1 MPAKKYIVKL
11 EEEERTRLLDMLKGG
26 RQAARK
32 LTRARIL
39 LKADEGWRDQD
50 IADALE
56 TSRSTVEQVR
66 QRLVEGGLENALN
79 EKKRPGAQ
87 RKLDGKQEAYLIATA
102 CSKTPR
108 GHQDWTLRMLA
119 DKVVEWGWVESI
131 SPETIRSILQKTTSN
146 RG

>member
-1 MPAKKYIVKL
+1 MPAKKYSVKL
-11 EEEERTRLLDMLKGG
+11 EGCERTSLLDMLNRGKH
-26 RQAARK
+26 AARK

-50 IADALE
+50 IAEVLE

-66 QRLVEGGLENALN
+66 QRFVEGGLEKALN

-87 RKLDGKQEAYLIATA
+87 RKLNGKQEAYLIATA
-102 CSKTPR
+102 CSKTPT

-119 DKVVEWGWVESI
+119 AKVVEWGWVESI
-131 SPETIRSILQKTTSN
+131 SPETVRSILQKTTSN

>member
-11 EEEERTRLLDMLKGG
+11 EESERASLREMLNRGKH
-26 RQAARK
+26 AARK
-32 LTRARIL
+32 LRRARIL
-39 LKADEGWRDQD
+39 LKADEGWGDQD

-66 QRLVEGGLENALN
+66 QRFVEGGLDAALN

-102 CSKTPR
+102 CSKTPT
-108 GHQDWTLRMLA
+108 GHQNWTLRMLA
-119 DKVVEWGWVESI
+119 TKVVEWGWVDSI
-131 SPETIRSILQKTTSN
+131 SPETIRSILQKTTSK

>member
-1 MPAKKYIVKL
+1 MPARKYIVKL
-11 EEEERTRLLDMLKGG
+11 EENERTSLLEMLNRGKH
-26 RQAARK
+26 AARK
-32 LTRARIL
+32 LTRARVL
-39 LKADEGWRDQD
+39 LKADEGWGDQD

-66 QRLVEGGLENALN
+66 QRFVEGGLDNALN

-102 CSKTPR
+102 CSKTPT
-108 GHQDWTLRMLA
+108 GHQEWTLRMLA
-119 DKVVEWGWVESI
+119 DKVVEWGWVASI

>member
-11 EEEERTRLLDMLKGG
+11 EESERASLLDMLNRGKH
-26 RQAARK
+26 AARK

-50 IADALE
+50 IAEALE

-66 QRLVEGGLENALN
+66 QRFVEGGLDNALN

-102 CSKTPR
+102 CSKTPT
-108 GHQDWTLRMLA
+108 GHQAWTLRMLA
-119 DKVVEWGWVESI
+119 DKVVEWGWVDSI

>member
-11 EEEERTRLLDMLKGG
+11 EESERTSLLEMLNRGKH
-26 RQAARK
+26 AARK

-39 LKADEGWRDQD
+39 LKADEGWCDQD
-50 IADALE
+50 IVDALE

-66 QRLVEGGLENALN
+66 QRFVEGGVDNALN

-87 RKLDGKQEAYLIATA
+87 RKLDGKQEAYLIAQA
-102 CSKTPR
+102 CSKTPT

-119 DKVVEWGWVESI
+119 DKVVEWGWVDSI

>member
-11 EEEERTRLLDMLKGG
+11 EESERVSLREIVNRGKH
-26 RQAARK
+26 AARK

-39 LKADEGWRDQD
+39 LKADEGWRDQA

-66 QRLVEGGLENALN
+66 QRFVEGGLDDALN

-102 CSKTPR
+102 CSKTPT
-108 GHQDWTLRMLA
+108 GHHDWTLRMLA
-119 DKVVEWGWVESI
+119 TKVVEWGWVDSI

>member
-1 MPAKKYIVKL
+1 MPAKKYVVKL
-11 EEEERTRLLDMLKGG
+11 DETERKALLEMLSRGKHS
-26 RQAARK
+26 ARK

-39 LKADEGWRDQD
+39 LKADEGRRDQD
-50 IADALE
+50 IAEAVE

-66 QRLVEGGLENALN
+66 QRFVEGGLEAALN
-79 EKKRPGAQ
+79 EKARPGAQ

-102 CSKTPR
+102 CSKTPH

>member
-11 EEEERTRLLDMLKGG
+11 EEQERASLLEMLKGG
-26 RQAARK
+26 KHAARK

-50 IADALE
+50 IAEAIE
-56 TSRSTVEQVR
+56 TSRSTVEAVR
-66 QRLVEGGLENALN
+66 QRFVEGGLEVALN
-79 EKKRPGAQ
+79 EKARPGAQ

-102 CSKTPR
+102 CSKTPD

-119 DKVVEWGWVESI
+119 DKVVEWGWVASI

>member
-1 MPAKKYIVKL
+1 MPAKKYVVKL
-11 EEEERTRLLDMLKGG
+11 EESERASLLEMLNRGKH
-26 RQAARK
+26 AARK
-32 LTRARIL
+32 LMRARIL

-50 IADALE
+50 IAEALE

-66 QRLVEGGLENALN
+66 QRFVEDGLANALN

-102 CSKTPR
+102 CSKTPT

-119 DKVVEWGWVESI
+119 DKVVEWGWVDSI

-146 RG
+146 PG